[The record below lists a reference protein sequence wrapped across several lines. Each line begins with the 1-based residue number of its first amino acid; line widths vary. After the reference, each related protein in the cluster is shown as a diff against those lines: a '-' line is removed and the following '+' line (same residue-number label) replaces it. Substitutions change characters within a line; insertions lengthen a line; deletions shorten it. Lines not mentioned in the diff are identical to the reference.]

1 MYIKNSILA
10 VIILEELIK
19 KNKRNGFFGFNSY
32 FTKEELASIT
42 ELTLKNVDD
51 LDYIECLSNLKCLKL
66 IGVNPDSFEYKKG
79 NNIKNFSFLKK
90 LSLEELVIANDC
102 NIHTLD
108 LTNMENLKNLILI
121 NNSDLTTIVGLSKL
135 KKLEKVVINS
145 CPVKYIGD
153 VKEYIDNTKD
163 TAVNIL
169 SNLIFNSLFKE
180 TSINKYLSDCLMS
193 NLSNIKFS
201 EKIHFYDEIYL
212 LTLDQMNECYKLA
225 KEILKMIP
233 LEGKDQYEQTYLV
246 YRYIISHVSY
256 DHDSLKFRDLNY
268 EKVLKE
274 SSPKKEYILRRMAY
288 INSSLCALKRHSV
301 VCEGY
306 VNMAIYLLDLLGI
319 KANLIVCLNNDSLHS
334 ILKVRTYDSVFYC
347 DPEKDSHNQEIKFFG
362 LDLEAISALYKLP
375 AQEYLEDRNYK
386 NGKYFK

>member
-1 MYIKNSILA
+1 M
-10 VIILEELIK
+10 
-19 KNKRNGFFGFNSY
+19 
-32 FTKEELASIT
+32 
-42 ELTLKNVDD
+42 D
-51 LDYIECLSNLKCLKL
+51 
-66 IGVNPDSFEYKKG
+66 
-79 NNIKNFSFLKK
+79 
-90 LSLEELVIANDC
+90 
-102 NIHTLD
+102 
-108 LTNMENLKNLILI
+108 
-121 NNSDLTTIVGLSKL
+121 
-135 KKLEKVVINS
+135 EKIR
-145 CPVKYIGD
+145 
-153 VKEYIDNTKD
+153 
-163 TAVNIL
+163 
-169 SNLIFNSLFKE
+169 
-180 TSINKYLSDCLMS
+180 INKYLSDCLMS

-256 DHDSLKFRDLNY
+256 DHDSLRFRDLNY

-386 NGKYFK
+386 NGKYFE

>member
-1 MYIKNSILA
+1 MGENMYIKNSILA

-51 LDYIECLSNLKCLKL
+51 LDSIECLSNLKCLKL
-66 IGVNPDSFEYKKG
+66 IGVNPDSFEYKNG
-79 NNIKNFSFLKK
+79 NNIKNFSFLKN
-90 LSLEELVIANDC
+90 LSLEELIIANDC

-212 LTLDQMNECYKLA
+212 LTLDQM
-225 KEILKMIP
+225 
-233 LEGKDQYEQTYLV
+233 
-246 YRYIISHVSY
+246 
-256 DHDSLKFRDLNY
+256 
-268 EKVLKE
+268 
-274 SSPKKEYILRRMAY
+274 
-288 INSSLCALKRHSV
+288 
-301 VCEGY
+301 
-306 VNMAIYLLDLLGI
+306 
-319 KANLIVCLNNDSLHS
+319 
-334 ILKVRTYDSVFYC
+334 
-347 DPEKDSHNQEIKFFG
+347 
-362 LDLEAISALYKLP
+362 
-375 AQEYLEDRNYK
+375 DR
-386 NGKYFK
+386 F

>member
-1 MYIKNSILA
+1 MK
-10 VIILEELIK
+10 
-19 KNKRNGFFGFNSY
+19 
-32 FTKEELASIT
+32 
-42 ELTLKNVDD
+42 
-51 LDYIECLSNLKCLKL
+51 
-66 IGVNPDSFEYKKG
+66 
-79 NNIKNFSFLKK
+79 
-90 LSLEELVIANDC
+90 
-102 NIHTLD
+102 
-108 LTNMENLKNLILI
+108 NLKNLILI

-180 TSINKYLSDCLMS
+180 TNINKYLSDCLMS

-212 LTLDQMNECYKLA
+212 LTLEQMNECYRLA
-225 KEILKMIP
+225 KEILKTIH

-288 INSSLCALKRHSV
+288 INSSLGALKRHGV

-362 LDLEAISALYKLP
+362 LDLEAVSALYKLP
-375 AQEYLEDRNYK
+375 TQEYLEDRNYK

>member
-1 MYIKNSILA
+1 M
-10 VIILEELIK
+10 K
-19 KNKRNGFFGFNSY
+19 K
-32 FTKEELASIT
+32 I
-42 ELTLKNVDD
+42 
-51 LDYIECLSNLKCLKL
+51 
-66 IGVNPDSFEYKKG
+66 
-79 NNIKNFSFLKK
+79 
-90 LSLEELVIANDC
+90 
-102 NIHTLD
+102 
-108 LTNMENLKNLILI
+108 LILYAAY
-121 NNSDLTTIVGLSKL
+121 GGGHLSAAKS
-135 KKLEKVVINS
+135 I
-145 CPVKYIGD
+145 
-153 VKEYIDNTKD
+153 KEYIDNTKD

-274 SSPKKEYILRRMAY
+274 SSPKKEYILNAY
-288 INSSLCALKRHSV
+288 EYAKMHDFRFFSFGDA
-301 VCEGY
+301 
-306 VNMAIYLLDLLGI
+306 MFI
-319 KANLIVCLNNDSLHS
+319 K
-334 ILKVRTYDSVFYC
+334 
-347 DPEKDSHNQEIKFFG
+347 KF
-362 LDLEAISALYKLP
+362 
-375 AQEYLEDRNYK
+375 
-386 NGKYFK
+386 